1 MKNARREEI
10 VGQTV
15 VVILAA
21 GKGTRMGRPGAPK
34 VCFEIDGVAAINRV
48 IGTLAEESFARFLVV
63 VGHGAERVRETIGKE
78 RGGVGYVRQE
88 PQLGTG
94 HAAKAA
100 ATALQKQGH
109 EGYVLVTMGDKFI
122 ERSAVA
128 ALVGG
133 FGEAGGDLALLT
145 IPKTEF
151 TERSGG
157 RVLADDAGQAIDII
171 ESIDVALQGIADELN
186 VAIGAGVEISKA
198 AIRDVIDRHIPNPSK
213 QDIAV
218 AELLSLAGGRG
229 EIDKRRLEEVLRS
242 ERYNLE
248 IAGRRYSA
256 EEIEKNCAGVNPSLY
271 LFKSQ
276 AFYEGVAMID
286 NDNAQGE
293 YYLTDVVRHLAGVKD
308 AGGRRKFSIKT
319 VAIENPDWIQGFNSP
334 DELLAIQDYVR
345 RKKKASDVSARL
357 GLKASQYCTVSGWLG
372 KIENNT
378 PELRR
383 WVEGI
388 YGVHEGLYEEKRRD
402 LMRVLGLY
410 GERFGFEEKVCI
422 VRAPGRINL
431 MGRHV
436 DHRGGWNNC
445 LAIDRETIAV
455 AGLRGDDNVE
465 AVNVE
470 PERFAAVKFNIRE
483 VMGRFEFGDWV
494 DFVNSAWVRNMLHTA
509 AGDWGNYIKA
519 AMLRLQHQYNDRKIH
534 GINVALCGNVPIA
547 AGLSSSST
555 IVVATLQAAIALND
569 LELTAR
575 QFIDLCGEGE
585 WFVGSRGGSGDHAAI
600 RLGQRGKIATVG
612 YLPFRVEKMVDAPRD
627 YRVVIANSHVKATKS
642 SSAKDTFNSR
652 IAAYNLGLELLKQR
666 CPEIRAKV
674 RCLRDVN
681 AETLGC
687 DTSGIYRLLLNVPEH
702 IRRDDLKDM
711 LGAEQKDLIETNFGS
726 HQDPG
731 SYDVRGV
738 LLFGIAEIARSKICA
753 DYIADGRIEELGGLM
768 RVSHDG
774 DRVSRCGQDGRYVR
788 FEKRCDD
795 EYLEG
800 LIADSASRDQDRV
813 SRAQLLL
820 QPGSYRC
827 STVEIDRMTD
837 IACCVPGVVGAQ
849 IAGAG
854 LGGCIMILAQK
865 ESVEALSNAL
875 TERYYGPEG
884 REPEII
890 SCIPAEGAGLAE
902 F

>member
-1 MKNARREEI
+1 
-10 VGQTV
+10 
-15 VVILAA
+15 
-21 GKGTRMGRPGAPK
+21 MGRAGAPK
-34 VCFEIDGVAAINRV
+34 VCFEIDGVPAINRV
-48 IGTLAEESFARFLVV
+48 IGTFAEESFSNYLVV
-63 VGHGAERVRETIGKE
+63 VGHGAEQVRETIGNE

-100 ATALQKQGH
+100 AEVLQKQGH
-109 EGYVLVTMGDKFI
+109 EGYVLVTMGDKLI

-133 FGEAGGDLALLT
+133 FAEGRADLALLT

-157 RVLADDAGQAIDII
+157 RVLADDAGQAIGII
-171 ESIDVALQGIADELN
+171 ESIDAARQAIADELN
-186 VAIGAGVEISKA
+186 GAIGAGAEIDKA
-198 AIRDVIDRHIPNPSK
+198 AIRETIDRHIPNPGK
-213 QDIAV
+213 QGIAV
-218 AELLSLAGGRG
+218 AELLALGGEG
-229 EIDKRRLEEVLRS
+229 DEIDKRRLGEILRS
-242 ERYNLE
+242 QRYNLT

-256 EEIEKNCAGVNPSLY
+256 EEIDKSCAGVNPSLY

-276 AFYEGVAMID
+276 AFYEGVGMID

-308 AGGRRKFSIKT
+308 AEGKRRFTIKT
-319 VAIENPDWIQGFNSP
+319 VPIEDADWIQGFNSP

-345 RKKKASDVSARL
+345 RKKKGPDVSARL
-357 GLKASQYCTVSGWLG
+357 GLKASQYCSVSGWLG

-383 WVEGI
+383 WVEGV
-388 YGVHEGLYEEKRRD
+388 YGVHEGLHEEKRRD
-402 LMRVLGLY
+402 LMGVLGLY
-410 GERFGFEEKVCI
+410 GERFGFGEKVCI

-470 PERFAAVKFNIRE
+470 PERFAAVKFNIPQ

-494 DFVNSAWVRNMLHTA
+494 DFVNSAWVRNMLRTA

-519 AMLRLQHQYNDRKIH
+519 AMLRLQHQYIDRKIH
-534 GINVALCGNVPIA
+534 GLNIALCGNVPIA

-555 IVVATLQAAIALND
+555 IVVATLQAAIALNN

-612 YLPFRVEKMVDAPRD
+612 YLPFRVGRMVDAPRD
-627 YRVVIANSHVKATKS
+627 YQVVIANSHIKAAKS

-681 AETLGC
+681 GQTLGR
-687 DTSGIYRLLLNVPEH
+687 DTSGIYRLLLNVPER
-702 IRRDDLKDM
+702 IGRADFRKMFGD
-711 LGAEQKDLIETNFGS
+711 EQKDLIETNFGS

-731 SYDVRGV
+731 SYGVRGV
-738 LLFGIAEIARSKICA
+738 LLFGIAEILRSKVCG
-753 DYIADGRIEELGGLM
+753 DYIADGRIEELGRLM

-774 DRVSRCGQDGRYVR
+774 DRVSRCGQDGRYVT
-788 FEKRCDD
+788 FESCCDD

-800 LIADSASRDQDRV
+800 LIADSASRDQERL
-813 SRAQLLL
+813 SRTQLLL

-827 STVEIDRMTD
+827 STVEIDRMAD
-837 IACCVPGVVGAQ
+837 IACSVPGVAGAQ

-854 LGGCIMILAQK
+854 LGGCIMVLARK